1 MQPDELPIHGQCDPR
16 FALVRQRFADNF
28 HELGEIGA
36 ALAIHVAGRPV
47 VDLWAGLSDRTAR
60 KPWTERTLVNIY
72 STTKGLAAL
81 CIQRLIDQRQLDP
94 AAKVSDSWPEFAA
107 AGKHEITLH
116 DLLGHRAGLAALRT
130 KLPHAALYDHALIAR
145 ELAAQAAFWE
155 PGTQHGY
162 HAQTFGFLLAELVR
176 RVTGQSLGRYLREE
190 IAGPLQADVHI
201 GLSPENDERVAKVTR
216 PLGEATPAGEVDL
229 MRVWKLEPESLTA
242 LAFNNPAPQ
251 PGAVNTRAYR
261 AAEIPSSNGHATALG
276 LSRIYSALASR
287 DAVREARILGAEGV
301 ARCYQEH
308 SNGLDLVLRVA
319 TRFGPGFHLSQASGS
334 GRFGPN
340 PRSFGHPGMGGSVA
354 FADPDAEIGFGYV
367 MNRAGANILIG
378 ERPRRLIDALY
389 ECI

>member
-1 MQPDELPIHGQCDPR
+1 MPSEELTIYGQCDPR
-16 FALVRQRFADNF
+16 FAAVRQRFADNF
-28 HELGEIGA
+28 RELGEIGA
-36 ALAIHVAGRPV
+36 AVSIHVAGQRV
-47 VDLWAGLSDRTAR
+47 VDLWAGLADRAER
-60 KPWTERTLVNIY
+60 KPWTERTLVNVY

-94 AAKVSDSWPEFAA
+94 AAKVADYWPEFAA
-107 AGKHEITLH
+107 AGKAEITLH
-116 DLLGHRAGLAALRT
+116 DLLGHRAGMAALRT

-145 ELAAQAAFWE
+145 ELAAQEPFWQ

-162 HAQTFGFLLAELVR
+162 HAQTFGFLLGELVR

-190 IAGPLQADVHI
+190 IAGPLDADVHI

-251 PGAVNTRAYR
+251 PGAIQTRAYR
-261 AAEIPSSNGHATALG
+261 GAEIPSSNGHATALG

-287 DAVREARILGAEGV
+287 DDAREARVLSAEGV

-308 SNGLDLVLRVA
+308 SNGPDLVLRVP
-319 TRFGPGFHLSQASGS
+319 TRFGPGFHLSQSSGS

-389 ECI
+389 DCI